1 MSRIRNHDFSCY
13 SDQELREEFAASR
26 NILSGA
32 EFDILPTVFAIVAE
46 TVDRRLGSWRVFET
60 APDLD
65 DSPAWTSGN
74 GAQVV
79 TESIAEVADRR
90 RFSRD
95 GDILL
100 SAEFYRATRESSH
113 AGRLRFRPTDE
124 QLAAGI
130 HLYRGRAV
138 QMDAGEGK
146 TVASAFPAA
155 LHALMGHRVHV
166 ITANDYLADRDA
178 RLLEPVYQSL
188 GLSSGPL
195 LQHMEDGERRQVYS
209 RDIVYASMRE
219 LGFDYLRDNLKT
231 DTRQRV
237 RPAGQLGESVAIVD
251 EADHALIDEAFTPM
265 IISGSPSGSS
275 RTATRANR
283 VVEEMVR
290 SQRDMA
296 QLLAS
301 ELESADHGQRGASR
315 LSARLLLADPDNV
328 ALQRHTA
335 FQPRSPRE
343 AWRLA
348 ADEYDTLAEGLLY
361 TVHPGNRLLSLTET
375 GRAFLEERLGPVY
388 DAPSPTTDSEVLPRP
403 ALARTAGSA
412 RRKSRRFGLANQVLQ
427 SLRAHLLMR
436 RDIDYLVM
444 DDGVTLIDQQ
454 TGRPKPDSI
463 YQHGLQPA
471 VEAKEGVKVHPDSET
486 LAWISVAGYISRYRQ
501 VCGITGTATPA
512 AGEFQRK
519 YGLDVAEVP
528 PTIPSL
534 RSVHPP
540 RVYLSRVDKIATVVD
555 EVAARHSM
563 GQPVLLAAR
572 TVEQSEELSGELH
585 KRDIPHRLLNAVTT
599 ASEASIVR
607 EAGSFGAVTVS
618 TPMAGRG
625 TDIVLESGLN
635 LRLVQHCVAEIR
647 RMLARNASVVEV
659 RCPSEA
665 QASVLLAE
673 LEGSAIPCETT
684 QSEDGVSV
692 VVKDGQDH
700 GRRRVEFALGLCVI
714 GTEVYD
720 SRRTELQLYGRS
732 GRQGEF
738 GLTQSFLSLEDR
750 PVALEAESFLKL
762 QSSRR
767 TDEDARSFYSGQ
779 RVSRLVERLQDAA
792 DREEEALRGYL
803 QDYAAEFDRQA
814 HRYYA
819 LRQQAMETTD
829 IYGLCQKSADRVAFR
844 LASRHIGLDAEDYPR
859 RFRIMAD
866 EVRRDLGVDCSG
878 LYGEDLSLLPAG
890 LSDLL
895 AARLEERAA
904 EVDMNASSSLARL
917 LYLQVCGEL
926 WPGHLALLRDLT
938 AIQLLGGANHK
949 SAVAHFTTRAQD
961 AWRDFWEMVEAEFV
975 SRLFTMPLAGGA
987 EEPAVVVSQETELLL
1002 AQYHPS
1008 PL

>member
-26 NILSGA
+26 NVLSGA
-32 EFDILPTVFAIVAE
+32 ESDILSTVFAIVAE
-46 TVDRRLGSWRVFET
+46 TVDRRLGSWRVFEP

-90 RFSRD
+90 SFSRD

-100 SAEFYRATRESSH
+100 KAEFYRATRESCH

-124 QLAAGI
+124 QLLAGI

-146 TVASAFPAA
+146 TVASALPAA

-195 LQHMEDGERRQVYS
+195 LQQMEDGERRQVYS

-231 DTRQRV
+231 DGRQRV

-265 IISGSPSGSS
+265 IISGSPTGSS

-283 VVEEMVR
+283 VVGEMVR

-296 QLLAS
+296 RELAG
-301 ELESADHGQRGASR
+301 ELEGAALGQRGASR
-315 LSARLLLADPDNV
+315 LAARLLLADPDNV
-328 ALQRHTA
+328 ALHRHTA
-335 FQPRSPRE
+335 AQPRSLRE

-348 ADEYDTLAEGLLY
+348 ADEYATLAEGLLY

-388 DAPSPTTDSEVLPRP
+388 DAPSPPTDSEVPPPP
-403 ALARTAGSA
+403 ALARAAGSA

-463 YQHGLQPA
+463 YQHGLQAA

-540 RVYLSRVDKIATVVD
+540 RVYLSREDKIATVVD

-572 TVEQSEELSGELH
+572 TVEQSEELRGELQ
-585 KRDIPHRLLNAVTT
+585 KSNIPHRLLNAVTT

-625 TDIVLESGLN
+625 TDIVLENGLN
-635 LRLVQHCVAEIR
+635 QRLVQHCVAEIR
-647 RMLARNASVVEV
+647 RMLAGNASVLEV

-665 QASVLLAE
+665 QASVLRAE
-673 LEGSAIPCETT
+673 LEGNAIPYETT
-684 QSEDGVSV
+684 QREDGVSV
-692 VVKDGQDH
+692 VVKSGQGH

-762 QSSRR
+762 QSSRQ
-767 TDEDARSFYSGQ
+767 TDEDGRSFYTGQ

-819 LRQQAMETTD
+819 LRRQAMETTD
-829 IYGLCQKSADRVAFR
+829 IYAMCQKSADRVAFR

-866 EVRRDLGVDCSG
+866 EVRLDLGVDCSG

-904 EVDMNASSSLARL
+904 EIEVKAFSSLARL

-949 SAVAHFTTRAQD
+949 SAVAHFTSRAQD
-961 AWRDFWEMVEAEFV
+961 AWRDFWEMVEAVFV
-975 SRLFTMPLAGGA
+975 SRLFTMPLACGT
-987 EEPAVVVSQETELLL
+987 EEPAVVVSPETELLL